1 MARPT
6 LPALILLALVLTLA
20 GCVSTGGVQ
29 IGTGPDAFRIVAPA
43 GYCLA
48 EGAVARQ
55 RGSDFAAF
63 IPCTPGGAAT
73 GVLSATVGAAGSS
86 QPVDPQAMAAF
97 FTGPAGRRALSRAR
111 DARSVTVHEVLSVD
125 AAILVRMTDRARPPA
140 AIGPGESW
148 RAVMAVDG
156 RLVTLSASPAR
167 GTTLTRDAGRRL
179 IGGFVAAMR
188 LANAAP

>member
-1 MARPT
+1 MRC
-6 LPALILLALVLTLA
+6 LIPLALMLSLA
-20 GCVSTGGVQ
+20 GCVATGGVQ
-29 IGTGPDAFRIVAPA
+29 IGTGPDAFRIAAPA

-63 IPCTPGGAAT
+63 IPCAPGGTAT
-73 GVLSATVGAAGSS
+73 GVLSATVGTAGSA

-97 FTGPAGRRALSRAR
+97 LASPPGRRALSRAR
-111 DARSVTVHEVLSVD
+111 DAASVSVHQVLAAD
-125 AAILVRMTDRARPPA
+125 GAILVRMTDRAAPPA

-148 RAVMAVDG
+148 RAVMAVDD

-167 GTTLTRDAGRRL
+167 GTTLPPETGRRL
-179 IGGFVAAMR
+179 IGGFVTAMR
-188 LANAAP
+188 QANAGG

>member
-1 MARPT
+1 MARP
-6 LPALILLALVLTLA
+6 ALLVLALWLA
-20 GCVSTGGVQ
+20 GCVPTGGVQ
-29 IGTGPDAFRIVAPA
+29 IGTGPQAFRIAAPS

-63 IPCTPGGAAT
+63 TPCTPGGTAT
-73 GVLSATVGAAGSS
+73 GVLSATVGAAGSA

-97 FTGPAGRRALSRAR
+97 FTSPAGRAALSRAR
-111 DARSVTVHEVLSVD
+111 DGRSVTVHQVL
-125 AAILVRMTDRARPPA
+125 AADGAVLVRMTDRASPPA

-167 GTTLTRDAGRRL
+167 GTTLTPEAGRRL
-179 IGGFVAAMR
+179 IGAFVTAMR
-188 LANAAP
+188 RANTAS

>member
-1 MARPT
+1 MAR
-6 LPALILLALVLTLA
+6 LASLALFLTLA
-20 GCVSTGGVQ
+20 GCVAGGGVQ
-29 IGTGPDAFRIVAPA
+29 IGTGPDAFRIAAPA

-48 EGAVARQ
+48 EGAVARA

-63 IPCTPGGAAT
+63 IPCAPGGTAT
-73 GVLSATVGAAGSS
+73 GVLSATVGVAGSA
-86 QPVDPQAMAAF
+86 QPVDPQAMAGF
-97 FTGPAGRRALSRAR
+97 FTSPPGRRALSRAR
-111 DARSVTVHEVLSVD
+111 DAASVTVHQVLSAD
-125 AAILVRMTDRARPPA
+125 GAILVRMTDRARPPA

-167 GTTLTRDAGRRL
+167 GTTLPRDAGRRL

-188 LANAAP
+188 LANAGG

>member
-1 MARPT
+1 MRR
-6 LPALILLALVLTLA
+6 LIPLALMLSLA
-20 GCVSTGGVQ
+20 GCVATGGVQ
-29 IGTGPDAFRIVAPA
+29 IGTGPDAFRIAAPA

-63 IPCTPGGAAT
+63 IPCTPGGTAT
-73 GVLSATVGAAGSS
+73 GVLSATVVAAGSA

-97 FTGPAGRRALSRAR
+97 FASPAGRRALSRAG
-111 DARSVTVHEVLSVD
+111 DERSVKVHEVLSSGG
-125 AAILVRMTDRARPPA
+125 AILVRMTDRARPPA

-148 RAVMAVDG
+148 RAVLALDG
-156 RLVTLSASPAR
+156 RLITLSASPAR
-167 GTTLTRDAGRRL
+167 GTTLPREAGRRL

-188 LANAAP
+188 QANAGG

>member
-1 MARPT
+1 MARAAAL
-6 LPALILLALVLTLA
+6 LPMLLA
-20 GCVSTGGVQ
+20 GCVATGGVQ
-29 IGTGPDAFRIVAPA
+29 IGTGPDAFTIAAPR

-63 IPCTPGGAAT
+63 TPCTGSTAT
-73 GVLSATVGAAGSS
+73 GVLSATVGVAGSA

-97 FTGPAGRRALSRAR
+97 FASPAGRRALSRAR
-111 DARSVTVHEVLSVD
+111 DAASVQVHQVLAAD
-125 AAILVRMTDRARPPA
+125 GAILVLMTDRAPPPA
-140 AIGPGESW
+140 AIGPGTSW

-167 GTTLTRDAGRRL
+167 GTTLPPEVGRRL
-179 IGGFVAAMR
+179 IGSFVAAMR
-188 LANAAP
+188 TANAGT